1 MCIRRWYGFIEKI
14 NIYLYSIFRADYF
27 LKYLQRSLEPLME
40 AIDLM
45 VEERVEMEEV
55 VEDMMEI
62 NDEDTRK
69 DNTEVDANRVK

>member
-1 MCIRRWYGFIEKI
+1 
-14 NIYLYSIFRADYF
+14 
-27 LKYLQRSLEPLME
+27 ME

>member
-1 MCIRRWYGFIEKI
+1 
-14 NIYLYSIFRADYF
+14 
-27 LKYLQRSLEPLME
+27 ME

-69 DNTEVDANRVK
+69 DNTEVDANRVKY